1 LVIIAGIFVATAI
14 KNGGSVSAGDLV
26 ISKSEVTEKAKFYP
40 YNADGTRMEILAVRA
55 GDGSIRTAFNTCQVC
70 NGSSSRENFW
80 FARTAETA
88 SVWIWLSRKGAAA
101 TRCRL
106 QRMKKRTMA
115 QTSLFREI
123 FYCRDNKNNFTAN
136 KLYVQGMT
144 CTGCETR
151 IENVLRKLDGV
162 TDVKASYTS
171 STVYVADRG
180 KA

>member
-1 LVIIAGIFVATAI
+1 LCLGYNCGNICCHSN
-14 KNGGSVSAGDLV
+14 KDGGSVSAGDLV

-70 NGSSSRENFW
+70 NGSPRAYFKQQGEFW

-106 QRMKKRTMA
+106 QRMKNGRWHKHHYFERFSMQNKICFL
-115 QTSLFREI
+115 QTG
-123 FYCRDNKNNFTAN
+123 K
-136 KLYVQGMT
+136 QGNR
-144 CTGCETR
+144 CF
-151 IENVLRKLDGV
+151 D
-162 TDVKASYTS
+162 
-171 STVYVADRG
+171 
-180 KA
+180 

>member
-70 NGSSSRENFW
+70 NGSPRAYFKQQENFW

-123 FYCRDNKNNFTAN
+123 FYCRTKICFLQTG
-136 KLYVQGMT
+136 KQGN
-144 CTGCETR
+144 R
-151 IENVLRKLDGV
+151 VF
-162 TDVKASYTS
+162 
-171 STVYVADRG
+171 
-180 KA
+180 